1 MGHGPFAVSVPIRF
15 GDDFELDPRSQRLC
29 RAGRVLKLER
39 IPTEILLLL
48 IEKNGELVTRDQII
62 ERVWGEGVFL
72 DTDNSINGA
81 IRKIRQV
88 LKDDPESPRFVQT
101 VTGRG
106 YRFIA
111 PVVQPAPSDREDA
124 SVDRA
129 AAADSSPNAAREP
142 RPGRKVATWQLVSV
156 IGIVVVLIAGL
167 GTYLYNLRSRA
178 PVQGTPVRSMLAVL
192 PFENLTGDPE
202 QEYFSDGLT
211 EEMISQLGNLDP
223 AHLGVI
229 ARTSVMHYKHT
240 GEALDRIGKELGVQ
254 YALEGSVRRD
264 SNKVRITAQL
274 IQIKDQSHIWARQY
288 DRDLSNLLALQAEIA
303 QEIAGEIQLTLGDHR
318 RIDTARQSSLSPQG
332 YEAYDLYLKGRFLW
346 NKRTGQGLQQAIEY
360 FQQAIAKDPNCAR
373 AYTGLADSYAL
384 LGGYSTTPQT
394 ESMPKARAAAL
405 KALELDPELAE
416 AHTSLAL
423 ITENF
428 DFDWETAEKEY
439 GRAIELNPNYA
450 TAHHWY
456 AEFLSLQGRFTEA
469 LAESER
475 ARELDPLSLI
485 IAADQ
490 GVILFYARQYDAS
503 IAQFRAVKE
512 MEPAFP
518 RAHMVLAPYIEKH
531 QFADALAELE
541 QWEAPGGKS
550 AWTWAWRAF
559 IYGRSGQNAQARQA
573 LAQVK
578 QFYDR
583 GQSSPDPMLWALI
596 AVGDRDEAFAWFEK
610 AYADHSNVLTSLKV
624 NPGFDGLRSDPRF
637 QNLMRRVRLA
647 Q

>member
-15 GDDFELDPRSQRLC
+15 GDDFELDLRSQKLC

-62 ERVWGEGVFL
+62 QRVWGEGVFL

-88 LKDDPESPRFVQT
+88 LKDDSESPRFVQT

-111 PVVQPAPSDREDA
+111 PIVQPGPPDRQD
-124 SVDRA
+124 VPVGRT
-129 AAADSSPNAAREP
+129 AAADSAPDGALEP
-142 RPGRKVATWQLVSV
+142 RPGPRVVHWQLAGV
-156 IGIVVVLIAGL
+156 IGIAVVLIAGL
-167 GTYLYNLRSRA
+167 GAYLYSLRSRA
-178 PVQGTPVRSMLAVL
+178 LVQGTPVRRMLAVL

-223 AHLGVI
+223 SHLGVI
-229 ARTSVMHYKHT
+229 ARTSVMHYKHSD
-240 GEALDRIGKELGVQ
+240 EPLDRIGRELGVQ

-303 QEIAGEIQLTLGDHR
+303 QEIGDEIQLTLGEHR
-318 RIDTARQSSLSPQG
+318 RIDTARQSSMSPQA
-332 YEAYDLYLKGRFLW
+332 YEAYDLYLKGRFFW
-346 NKRTGQGLQQAIEY
+346 NKRAAGFQQAIDY
-360 FQQAIAKDPNCAR
+360 FQQAIAKDPNYAR

-384 LGGYSTTPQT
+384 LGGYTLTPQI
-394 ESMPKARAAAL
+394 ELMPKARAAAL
-405 KALELDPELAE
+405 KALELDPELSE

-428 DFDWETAEKEY
+428 DYDWETAEKEFH
-439 GRAIELNPNYA
+439 RAIELNPNYA

-456 AEFLSLQGRFTEA
+456 AEFLSQQGRFPEA

-485 IAADQ
+485 IAADR
-490 GVILFYARQYDAS
+490 GVILLYARQYDAS

-512 MEPAFP
+512 MEPGFP
-518 RAHMVLAPYIEKH
+518 RAGMVVAPYVEK
-531 QFADALAELE
+531 QQYADALAELKE
-541 QWEAPGGKS
+541 WADFRGES
-550 AWTWAWRAF
+550 EWTWAWRAF
-559 IYGRSGQNAQARQA
+559 VYGRSGQSAQARLA
-573 LAQVK
+573 LAKVK
-578 QFYDR
+578 QFYDH
-583 GQSSPDPMLWALI
+583 GHHSPDAMLWAL
-596 AVGDRDEAFAWFEK
+596 VGMGNRDEAFVWFEK
-610 AYADHSNVLTSLKV
+610 AYADHSNALTSLKV

-647 Q
+647 P

>member
-1 MGHGPFAVSVPIRF
+1 VGHDPFAVSVPIRF
-15 GDDFELDPRSQRLC
+15 GDDFELDPRSQQLR

-48 IEKNGELVTRDQII
+48 IENNGELVTRDQII
-62 ERVWGEGVFL
+62 KRVWCEGVFL

-106 YRFIA
+106 YRFIS
-111 PVVQPAPSDREDA
+111 PVVQAAPPDREDVPA
-124 SVDRA
+124 DRTA
-129 AAADSSPNAAREP
+129 APDSSPNAASEP
-142 RPGRKVATWQLVSV
+142 VPSRKPATWQLASL
-156 IGIVVVLIAGL
+156 IAIAVVVIAAL
-167 GTYLYNLRSRA
+167 GAYLYNLRSRA
-178 PVQGTPVRSMLAVL
+178 QVQGPPVRSMLAVL

-223 AHLGVI
+223 SHLGII

-240 GEALDRIGKELGVQ
+240 DEPLDRIGRELGVQ

-264 SNKVRITAQL
+264 ANKVRTPAQL
-274 IQIKDQSHIWARQY
+274 IQIKDQSHVWARQY

-303 QEIAGEIQLTLGDHR
+303 QEIAAQIQLTLGDHR
-318 RIDTARQSSLSPQG
+318 RLDTAHQSSLGPQA
-332 YEAYDLYLKGRFLW
+332 YEVYDLYLKGRFFW
-346 NKRTGQGLQQAIEY
+346 NKRTAQGFQQAIEY
-360 FQQAIAKDPNCAR
+360 FQQAIAKDPNYSR
-373 AYTGLADSYAL
+373 AFTGLADSYAL

-405 KALELDPELAE
+405 KALELDPGLAE

-423 ITENF
+423 ITEDF
-428 DFDWETAEKEY
+428 DYDWETAEKEY
-439 GRAIELNPNYA
+439 RRAIELNPNYA

-485 IAADQ
+485 IAADH
-490 GVILFYARQYDAS
+490 GIILLYARQYDAS

-512 MEPAFP
+512 MEPEFP
-518 RAHMVLAPYIEKH
+518 RAGMVVAPYIEKR
-531 QFADALAELE
+531 QFADALAELRNWDDMYGE
-541 QWEAPGGKS
+541 GEWA
-550 AWTWAWRAF
+550 WAWRAF
-559 IYGRSGQNAQARQA
+559 VYGRSGQTAQARQA
-573 LAQVK
+573 LAKVRE
-578 QFYDR
+578 FYAQ
-583 GQSSPDPMLWALI
+583 GHGSSDAMLWALI
-596 AVGDRDEAFAWFEK
+596 GVGERDEAFAWFEK
-610 AYADHSNVLTSLKV
+610 AYANHSNVLTSLKV
-624 NPGFDGLRSDPRF
+624 NPGFDGLRTDPRF
-637 QNLMRRVRLA
+637 QNLMQRVRLA
-647 Q
+647 P

>member
-111 PVVQPAPSDREDA
+111 AVVHLAAPDREDA
-124 SVDRA
+124 SVVRA
-129 AAADSSPNAAREP
+129 AAPDSSPNAAREP
-142 RPGRKVATWQLVSV
+142 RPGRKVATWQLVSL

-332 YEAYDLYLKGRFLW
+332 YEAYDLYLKGRFFW
-346 NKRTGQGLQQAIEY
+346 NKRTGQGFQQAIEY

-475 ARELDPLSLI
+475 ARELDPLALI

>member
-1 MGHGPFAVSVPIRF
+1 MEHGPFAVSVPIRF
-15 GDDFELDPRSQRLC
+15 GDDFEFDPRSQRLS
-29 RAGRVLKLER
+29 RGGRVLKLER
-39 IPTEILLLL
+39 IPTEILVLL
-48 IEKNGELVTRDQII
+48 IENNGELVTRDQII
-62 ERVWGEGVFL
+62 QRVWGEGVFL

-88 LKDDPESPRFVQT
+88 LKDDSENPRFIQT

-111 PVVQPAPSDREDA
+111 AVVQPAPPERDDVSEDHTAA
-124 SVDRA
+124 S
-129 AAADSSPNAAREP
+129 DSSPDAAPEP
-142 RPGRKVATWQLVSV
+142 RPSRKVAPWRWASL
-156 IGIVVVLIAGL
+156 IGIAVLLIAAL
-167 GTYLYNLRSRA
+167 GAYLYSLRSRA
-178 PVQGTPVRSMLAVL
+178 VQAPPVRSMLAVL
-192 PFENLTGDPE
+192 PFENLTGDPD
-202 QEYFSDGLT
+202 QDYFSDGLT

-223 AHLGVI
+223 SHLGVI
-229 ARTSVMHYKHT
+229 ARTSVMHYKHSD
-240 GEALDRIGKELGVQ
+240 EPLDRIGRELGVQ

-264 SNKVRITAQL
+264 SNRVRVTAQL

-303 QEIAGEIQLTLGDHR
+303 EEIAAQIQLTLGDHHR
-318 RIDTARQSSLSPQG
+318 VDASRQSSLGPQA
-332 YEAYDLYLKGRFLW
+332 YEAYDLYLKGRFFW
-346 NKRTGQGLQQAIEY
+346 NKRTVQGLQQANEY
-360 FQQAIAKDPNCAR
+360 FQQAIAKDPGYSR
-373 AYTGLADSYAL
+373 AYTGLADSYTL
-384 LGGYSTTPQT
+384 LGGYSTTPPT
-394 ESMPKARAAAL
+394 EFMPKARAAAL

-428 DFDWETAEKEY
+428 DYDWETAEKEY
-439 GRAIELNPNYA
+439 RRAIELNPNYA

-456 AEFLSLQGRFTEA
+456 AEFLSLQGRFPEA

-485 IAADQ
+485 IAADH

-518 RAHMVLAPYIEKH
+518 RGGMVVAPYIEKK
-531 QFADALAELE
+531 QFADALAELKE
-541 QWEAPGGKS
+541 WDARGES
-550 AWTWAWRAF
+550 EWTWAWRAF
-559 IYGRSGQNAQARQA
+559 VYGRSGQRAQARQA
-573 LAQVK
+573 LAKVQ
-578 QFYDR
+578 QYYDH
-583 GQSSPDPMLWALI
+583 GHHSPDPMLWALI
-596 AVGDRDEAFAWFEK
+596 GVGDRDQAFAWFEK

-624 NPGFDGLRSDPRF
+624 NPGFDGLRTDPRF

-647 Q
+647 P

>member
-1 MGHGPFAVSVPIRF
+1 
-15 GDDFELDPRSQRLC
+15 
-29 RAGRVLKLER
+29 
-39 IPTEILLLL
+39 
-48 IEKNGELVTRDQII
+48 I

-111 PVVQPAPSDREDA
+111 AVVHLAAPDREDA
-124 SVDRA
+124 SVVRA
-129 AAADSSPNAAREP
+129 AAPDSSPNAAREP
-142 RPGRKVATWQLVSV
+142 RPGRKVATWQLVSL

-332 YEAYDLYLKGRFLW
+332 YEAYDLYLKGRFFW
-346 NKRTGQGLQQAIEY
+346 NKRTGQGFQQAIEY

-475 ARELDPLSLI
+475 ARELDPLALI

-559 IYGRSGQNAQARQA
+559 VYGRSGQNAQARQA

>member
-1 MGHGPFAVSVPIRF
+1 VSVPIRF
-15 GDDFELDPRSQRLC
+15 GDDFELDLRSQKLC

-62 ERVWGEGVFL
+62 QRVWGEGVFL

-88 LKDDPESPRFVQT
+88 LKDDSESPRFVQT

-111 PVVQPAPSDREDA
+111 PIVQPGPPDRQD
-124 SVDRA
+124 VPVGRT
-129 AAADSSPNAAREP
+129 AAADSAPDGALEP
-142 RPGRKVATWQLVSV
+142 RPGPRVVHWQLAGV
-156 IGIVVVLIAGL
+156 IGIAVVLIAGL
-167 GTYLYNLRSRA
+167 GAYLYSLRSRA
-178 PVQGTPVRSMLAVL
+178 LVQGTPVRRMLAVL

-223 AHLGVI
+223 SHLGVI
-229 ARTSVMHYKHT
+229 ARTSVMHYKHSD
-240 GEALDRIGKELGVQ
+240 EPLDRIGRELGVQ

-303 QEIAGEIQLTLGDHR
+303 QEIGDEIQLTLGEHR
-318 RIDTARQSSLSPQG
+318 RIDTARQSSMSPQA
-332 YEAYDLYLKGRFLW
+332 YEAYDLYLKGRFFW
-346 NKRTGQGLQQAIEY
+346 NKRAAGFQQAIDY
-360 FQQAIAKDPNCAR
+360 FQQAIAKDPNYAR

-384 LGGYSTTPQT
+384 LGGYTLTPQI
-394 ESMPKARAAAL
+394 ELMPKARAAAL
-405 KALELDPELAE
+405 KALELDPELSE

-428 DFDWETAEKEY
+428 DYDWETAEKEFH
-439 GRAIELNPNYA
+439 RAIELNPNYA

-456 AEFLSLQGRFTEA
+456 AEFLSQQGRFPEA

-485 IAADQ
+485 IAADR
-490 GVILFYARQYDAS
+490 GVILLYARQYDAS

-512 MEPAFP
+512 MEPGFP
-518 RAHMVLAPYIEKH
+518 RAGMVVAPYVEK
-531 QFADALAELE
+531 QQYADALAELKE
-541 QWEAPGGKS
+541 WADFRGES
-550 AWTWAWRAF
+550 EWTWAWRAF
-559 IYGRSGQNAQARQA
+559 VYGRSGQSAQARLA
-573 LAQVK
+573 LAKVK
-578 QFYDR
+578 QFYDH
-583 GQSSPDPMLWALI
+583 GHHSPDAMLWAL
-596 AVGDRDEAFAWFEK
+596 VGMGNRDEAFVWFEK
-610 AYADHSNVLTSLKV
+610 AYADHSNALTSLKV

-647 Q
+647 P